1 MSNERFTKEETTE
14 IIRRALDLQSGKKES
29 QTGMTSALEIRAA
42 AAEIGI
48 DPTFIDQAISTRG
61 RSLGTQIQKG
71 FLGTTKKVT
80 YGGVFPGNLSD
91 DQWVEVVQ
99 NLRTSFDSK
108 GTIEELGSTREW
120 FGTKNGLGSL
130 HFSVKNE
137 ENEMRVNTSTDLTP
151 LGLVVSMIGLPI
163 WMFTSIGMATLPI
176 PVEFK
181 ATILALWFG
190 IYVLV
195 SRHITQLGG
204 ERIVRQMKQCVEDF
218 QAISLQSKP
227 VELNSTD
234 QLRSQMESTNPDT
247 QTMPNQT
254 EQG

>member
-1 MSNERFTKEETTE
+1 MSNERFTKEETSE
-14 IIRRALDLQSGKKES
+14 IIRRALELQGGTKES
-29 QTGMTSALEIRAA
+29 QVGMTSALEIRAA

-61 RSLGTQIQKG
+61 KSLGTKVQKG
-71 FLGTTKKVT
+71 FLGTTKTVT

-91 DQWVEVVQ
+91 DQWVEVIQ

-120 FGTKNGLGSL
+120 SGTKNGLASL

-137 ENEMRVNTSTDLTP
+137 EKEMRVNTSTDLTP
-151 LGLVVSMIGLPI
+151 LGLVVFTVGLPI
-163 WMFTSIGMATLPI
+163 WMFTSIGMAILPI

-181 ATILALWFG
+181 AALLVVWFG

-195 SRHITQLGG
+195 SRIITQRGG
-204 ERIVRQMKQCVEDF
+204 EDIARQMKQCVENF
-218 QAISLQSKP
+218 QAINQQSDSQT
-227 VELNSTD
+227 LN
-234 QLRSQMESTNPDT
+234 QPDT
-247 QTMPNQT
+247 LRNQL
-254 EQG
+254 EDAKELQQGVE